1 MKIANF
7 HLIDKVTL
15 KFGKSTR
22 VSKIKKYNI
31 KEGRFMDLNEFRDIM
46 KTNVKLLNIE
56 LSDIQLEQFYQY
68 MNILIEWNK
77 FMNLTGITEPEEII
91 TKHFIDSLTVL
102 DKIDKD
108 ASIIDVGTGAGFPG
122 IPIKIA
128 FPDTKVVLLDSL
140 NKRIKF
146 LNDVIEKLGLKKI
159 ETIHG
164 RAEELGK
171 NKKHREKYDIAIA
184 RAVAPLNILLEYL
197 MPFVKVNG
205 KCLCMKGSSSEE
217 EIKNSKNAVKIL
229 GGELIKTE
237 DFYIPNTD
245 IKRRIIQIN
254 KTKETNN
261 KYPRKAGTPSKEPL

>member
-1 MKIANF
+1 MELLEFKELMKIN
-7 HLIDKVTL
+7 L
-15 KFGKSTR
+15 K
-22 VSKIKKYNI
+22 
-31 KEGRFMDLNEFRDIM
+31 E
-46 KTNVKLLNIE
+46 LNIE
-56 LSDIQLEQFYQY
+56 LTDLQLEKFYRY

-77 FMNLTGITEPEEII
+77 FMNLTGITKPEEII

-108 ASIIDVGTGAGFPG
+108 ANIIDVGTGAGFPG

-146 LNDVIEKLGLKKI
+146 LNEVIEKLELKNI

-164 RAEELGK
+164 RAEEFGK
-171 NKKHREKYDIAIA
+171 NKKYREKYDIAVA
-184 RAVAPLNILLEYL
+184 RAVAPLNVLLEYL
-197 MPFVKVNG
+197 MPFVKING

-217 EIKNSKNAVKIL
+217 EIKKGERAVKIL

-237 DFYIPNTD
+237 EFFIPKTD
-245 IKRRIIQIN
+245 MKRKIVQVN
-254 KTKETNN
+254 KNKETNN

>member
-1 MKIANF
+1 
-7 HLIDKVTL
+7 
-15 KFGKSTR
+15 
-22 VSKIKKYNI
+22 
-31 KEGRFMDLNEFRDIM
+31 MDLNKFKELM
-46 KTNVKLLNIE
+46 NENSKELNIE
-56 LSDIQLEQFYQY
+56 LTDLQLEQFYNY

-102 DKIDKD
+102 DKIGKN
-108 ASIIDVGTGAGFPG
+108 ATIIDVGTGAGFPG

-128 FPDTKVVLLDSL
+128 FPETKVVLLDSL

-146 LNDVIEKLGLKKI
+146 LNEIIEKLNLKNI

-164 RAEELGK
+164 RAEEYGRNK
-171 NKKHREKYDIAIA
+171 NHREKYDIAIA

-197 MPFVKVNG
+197 MPFAKVNG

-217 EIKNSKNAVKIL
+217 EIQSGKNAIKIL

-237 DFYIPNTD
+237 EFYIPNTD
-245 IKRRIIQIN
+245 MKRRIIQVN
-254 KTKETNN
+254 KIKETNN